1 MKTVRDILEVKG
13 RMVWSVDPGSTVF
26 DALSLMAEKE
36 IGALVVL
43 DEARVAGIIS
53 ERDYARKVIL
63 HGRASPTTRVE
74 EIMTS
79 PIRLNIGTRGSP
91 LALAQAEIVRAALFQ
106 AWPDLAIEDAVILGR
121 MLAEP
126 FADVPSLLTAFGE
139 RRLPVC
145 QFVQDGSRAV
155 GEAGAVE
162 DAASVARRNA
172 AMPLTAQRQVDDFY
186 TRLGELSR

>member
-13 RMVWSVDPGSTVF
+13 RMVWSVNPGSTVF

-79 PIRLNIGTRGSP
+79 HVAYTHLDQSIEECMAIMTDKRIRH
-91 LALAQAEIVRAALFQ
+91 
-106 AWPDLAIEDAVILGR
+106 
-121 MLAEP
+121 
-126 FADVPSLLTAFGE
+126 
-139 RRLPVC
+139 LPVL
-145 QFVQDGSRAV
+145 QDGKLIGIISIGDLVKAIIADQKFMIEQLERYIT
-155 GEAGAVE
+155 G
-162 DAASVARRNA
+162 
-172 AMPLTAQRQVDDFY
+172 
-186 TRLGELSR
+186 